1 MDRQQ
6 AEVLEGTVEDIVFHN
21 EDTGFTVMEVAAG
34 EALITVVGEAM
45 GIQPGE
51 ELRLTGRY
59 VSHPT
64 YGTQFKAAVIERTIP
79 ATSGAILK
87 YLSGG
92 AIRGIGPAL
101 ARRIVDAFGD
111 DTLTI
116 MEKEPQ
122 RLAEVR
128 GITPKKAAEIA
139 EEYARIF
146 GIRSVMLF
154 LSRYGIDAA
163 VSIRVWKKWGAY
175 APGEIEKDPYILCAR
190 DIGVPFE
197 KADEI
202 ARQLGFAPDSPE
214 RLCGGILY
222 VLRHNTGN
230 GHCCLPYEKLVKVS
244 ARMLEAE
251 PEQMDDPLT
260 MLAERED
267 IISDTVDGTVFIY
280 LPEMYEAETYC
291 AGRLMTALASSPPEA
306 VRDYSREID
315 ALEKKLGIRYASLQR
330 KAIQAALGQSVVI
343 LTGGPGT
350 GKTTALCGMIDLL
363 EQEGLKVGLAAPTGR
378 AAKRM
383 TELTGRDAKTIHRLL
398 EVDFGEENGRVKFR
412 RNSRNPLPYDAVIVD
427 EMSMVDIEIFASL
440 MQALRLGSKLIMVG
454 DPDQLPSVGPG
465 NVLRD
470 LIDSDVIP
478 VIHLTEVFRQAAESL
493 IVTSAHAIVAGE
505 MPDLTVRDNDFFF
518 LQKSSS
524 EAVLQTVVDLCA
536 RRLPASYGYSPV
548 RDIQVIS
555 PTRLGACGTAELC
568 RKLQEV
574 LNPQDGRKTEQKF
587 GPGVFR
593 EGDKVMQIRNNYD
606 IVYTRDDGE
615 QGVGVYNGDIGTI
628 ETIDRPSR
636 SLHVRYDD
644 RVAEYTFDML
654 DQMELAYAVTVHK
667 SQGSEFD
674 AVVMPVSGS
683 RSKLFYRNLLYT
695 AVTRAKKLL
704 ILVGQASAVAEMVHN
719 DRKTLRYTNL
729 GRFLREAVL

>member
-146 GIRSVMLF
+146 GIRAVMLF

-230 GHCCLPYEKLVKVS
+230 GHCCLPY
-244 ARMLEAE
+244 
-251 PEQMDDPLT
+251 
-260 MLAERED
+260 
-267 IISDTVDGTVFIY
+267 
-280 LPEMYEAETYC
+280 
-291 AGRLMTALASSPPEA
+291 
-306 VRDYSREID
+306 
-315 ALEKKLGIRYASLQR
+315 
-330 KAIQAALGQSVVI
+330 
-343 LTGGPGT
+343 
-350 GKTTALCGMIDLL
+350 
-363 EQEGLKVGLAAPTGR
+363 
-378 AAKRM
+378 
-383 TELTGRDAKTIHRLL
+383 
-398 EVDFGEENGRVKFR
+398 
-412 RNSRNPLPYDAVIVD
+412 
-427 EMSMVDIEIFASL
+427 
-440 MQALRLGSKLIMVG
+440 
-454 DPDQLPSVGPG
+454 
-465 NVLRD
+465 
-470 LIDSDVIP
+470 
-478 VIHLTEVFRQAAESL
+478 
-493 IVTSAHAIVAGE
+493 
-505 MPDLTVRDNDFFF
+505 
-518 LQKSSS
+518 
-524 EAVLQTVVDLCA
+524 
-536 RRLPASYGYSPV
+536 
-548 RDIQVIS
+548 
-555 PTRLGACGTAELC
+555 
-568 RKLQEV
+568 
-574 LNPQDGRKTEQKF
+574 
-587 GPGVFR
+587 
-593 EGDKVMQIRNNYD
+593 
-606 IVYTRDDGE
+606 
-615 QGVGVYNGDIGTI
+615 
-628 ETIDRPSR
+628 
-636 SLHVRYDD
+636 
-644 RVAEYTFDML
+644 
-654 DQMELAYAVTVHK
+654 
-667 SQGSEFD
+667 
-674 AVVMPVSGS
+674 
-683 RSKLFYRNLLYT
+683 
-695 AVTRAKKLL
+695 
-704 ILVGQASAVAEMVHN
+704 
-719 DRKTLRYTNL
+719 
-729 GRFLREAVL
+729 